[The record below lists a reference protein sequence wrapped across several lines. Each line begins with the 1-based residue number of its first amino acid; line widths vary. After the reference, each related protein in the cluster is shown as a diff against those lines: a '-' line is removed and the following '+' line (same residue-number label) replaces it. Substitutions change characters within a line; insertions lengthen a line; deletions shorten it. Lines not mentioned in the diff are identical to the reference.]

1 VKDSAYGEIRLVL
14 TWNFEQW
21 QVKAQCFPAE
31 VMGAT
36 MRLRKDERNE
46 IDQKS
51 APKRFLRNS

>member
-1 VKDSAYGEIRLVL
+1 MPLTEAAGFRGVL
-14 TWNFEQW
+14 TWNIEQW

-31 VMGAT
+31 VMGAK